1 MTATF
6 DLTVEPWIPVVH
18 LDEPDSAETLVGL
31 HELFA
36 SAHRI
41 RRIVGETPPM
51 TAALYRLA
59 LAVLHRA
66 YGPPRL
72 EDWEKLWTAETFDP
86 ALLAGYLDRPDLSFD
101 LFDPQRPFLQCPGL
115 PEGKKSTVAKL
126 IPHRAVGNRVT
137 LFDHTT
143 ARDRVELTP
152 AAAARWLVTAQAF
165 DPGGM
170 KTPYTTDK
178 SSERAPCNYFGVVL
192 VEGANLKETLLLN
205 AVRYDAQASDDAPT
219 WEAPLPPPEPEKRRS
234 RGWTDV
240 LTWPSRRIRLFP
252 EDSGGA
258 TVVAQSVLTPGV
270 RLVGELPEA
279 ERMAA
284 YRTPRTPSG
293 KPKPDEPMRPIRLQP
308 VRGVW
313 RHSVE
318 LLLVDPWSEERTRQ
332 RPRALKQLATLAEHG
347 YVPADTVYTL
357 RVFGQK
363 LDKNA
368 SVVEGYLEEEVPAP
382 VALIRAGDDALT
394 GLVGCAIEL
403 ADEAGAAL
411 RAMQWDYYKALHSMR
426 REQQKDVR
434 AKLEKTVDLAY
445 WPALP
450 APFAALLRTLNDAR
464 LAGQSE
470 QRAMAGWRRAVTSV
484 AAQAADSWAAAIAAD
499 RRSVNLIGKQQ
510 QLFLDRMG
518 RTARTYDAQI
528 AKYLTKDDNE

>member
-1 MTATF
+1 MSATF
-6 DLTVEPWIPVVH
+6 DLATESWIPVVY
-18 LDEPDSAETLVGL
+18 LEEPEPDGAEPLVGL
-31 HELFA
+31 RELFA

-51 TAALYRLA
+51 TAALYRLV

-66 YGPPRL
+66 YGPARL
-72 EDWEKLWTAETFDP
+72 KDWEKLWTTETFDP
-86 ALLAGYLDRPDLSFD
+86 ALLARYLDRPDLSFD

-115 PEGKKSTVAKL
+115 PAGKKSTVAKL

-143 ARDRVELTP
+143 AQDRVELTP

-170 KTPYTTDK
+170 KTPYKADK
-178 SSERAPCNYFGVVL
+178 SSERALCNYFGVVL
-192 VEGANLKETLLLN
+192 VEGATLKETLLLN
-205 AVRYDAQASDDAPT
+205 AVRYDARASDDAPA
-219 WEAPLPPPEPEKRRS
+219 WEAPSPSPEPEKRRS

-258 TVVAQSVLTPGV
+258 MVVAESVLTPGV
-270 RLVGELPEA
+270 RLVGELPEI
-279 ERMAA
+279 EGMAA

-293 KPKPDEPMRPIRLQP
+293 RPKPGAPMLPIRLQP

-332 RPRALKQLATLAEHG
+332 RPRALKQLAALAEHG
-347 YVPADTVYTL
+347 HVPADTVYTL
-357 RVFGQK
+357 RVFGQR
-363 LDKNA
+363 LDANA
-368 SVVEGYLEEEVPAP
+368 SVVEAYLEEEVPAP

-403 ADEAGAAL
+403 AEEAGAAL
-411 RAMQWDYYKALHSMR
+411 RAMQREYHKDMR
-426 REQQKDVR
+426 AEPDIT
-434 AKLEKTVDLAY
+434 LDLAY

-450 APFAALLRTLNDAR
+450 APFGVFLRALNDAR

-470 QRAMAGWRRAVTSV
+470 QRAMAGWRRAVTSI
-484 AAQAADSWAAAIAAD
+484 AEQAADSWAAGIAAD
-499 RRSVNLIGKQQ
+499 GRSLNMIGKH
-510 QLFLDRMG
+510 LGAVLDRL
-518 RTARTYDAQI
+518 RTIARTYDAQI
-528 AKYLTKDDNE
+528 AKYLTKDGHE